1 LNNGSKLKL
10 KKESRRLRHTLQRK
24 KRQERKAY
32 RFLDGLTGRERTL
45 QRPDTETMI
54 GSAAQFQRGGVTLL
68 VIETVSDHPVQE
80 ADPALLPGDAQV
92 ELRDPRVQSILIDMY
107 LVLQAVDAVTA
118 RRYEV
123 LQGNERGA
131 DLGIETGTGTGTET
145 RRGKG
150 RADAAVMMKNLDVNL
165 THEVGVAGGIRVET
179 ETVRERGAEVAVL
192 M

>member
-1 LNNGSKLKL
+1 
-10 KKESRRLRHTLQRK
+10 LQRK

-45 QRPDTETMI
+45 QRPDAETMI
-54 GSAAQFQRGGVTLL
+54 GSAAQFQRGDVTLL

-80 ADPALLPGDAQV
+80 ADPAHLPGDAEA
-92 ELRDPRVQSILIDMY
+92 ELRGPRVRSILIDMY

-131 DLGIETGTGTGTET
+131 DLGIETETETGTGTGTET
-145 RRGKG
+145 RIGRG
-150 RADAAVMMKNLDVNL
+150 RADAAVMMKNLAVNL
-165 THEVGVAGGIRVET
+165 THVVGVARRIRVET
-179 ETVRERGAEVAVL
+179 ETVRERGAEVVVL